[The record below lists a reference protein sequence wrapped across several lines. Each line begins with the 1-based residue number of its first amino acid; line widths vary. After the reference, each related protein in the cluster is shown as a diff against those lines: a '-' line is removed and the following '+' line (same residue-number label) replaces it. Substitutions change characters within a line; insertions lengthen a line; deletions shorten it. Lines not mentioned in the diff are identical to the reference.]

1 MPKEAREIK
10 KERMTDEEKHGSGG
24 GSRKGEKVSRY
35 SIRYP
40 RRTLC
45 SFLTTLLLLAAI
57 AALIVWLVYRPHK
70 PKFSVV
76 SGAVYDLNAT
86 APPFL
91 STTMQ
96 FTVITRNSNKRVSF
110 LYDHLSAFVS
120 YRNQAITPPVVLPPL
135 YHETKSTVALS
146 PVLGG
151 GTSSVPVSPEVSNG
165 LGMDEAYGAVP
176 LRLVLIGRI
185 KYKAGAIRTGRY
197 SIYVKCDMLVGLKK
211 GFTGQV
217 PLLGS
222 PQDCKVDV

>member
-1 MPKEAREIK
+1 
-10 KERMTDEEKHGSGG
+10 MTDSGG
-24 GSRKGEKVSRY
+24 GSGKGDSRY
-35 SIRYP
+35 AIRDT
-40 RRTLC
+40 RRAIC
-45 SFLTTLLLLAAI
+45 SFLVTVLLLAAI

-70 PKFSVV
+70 PKFTVV
-76 SGAVYDLNAT
+76 SAAVYDLNAT

-110 LYDHLSAFVS
+110 LYDHFSAFVS
-120 YRNQAITPPVVLPPL
+120 YRNQAITPPAVLPPL

-151 GTSSVPVSPEVSNG
+151 GTSVPVSPEVSNG

-176 LRLVLIGRI
+176 LRLILTGRI

-222 PQDCKVDV
+222 PLDCKVDV